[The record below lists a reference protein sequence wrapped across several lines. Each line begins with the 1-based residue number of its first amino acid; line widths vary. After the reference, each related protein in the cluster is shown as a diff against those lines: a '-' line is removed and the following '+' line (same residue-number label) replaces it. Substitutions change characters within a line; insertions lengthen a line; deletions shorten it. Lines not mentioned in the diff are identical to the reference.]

1 MKLPN
6 ADRAV
11 VDLRKLRDYCLN
23 PASPKGRS
31 KARVFLAALGLTRR
45 EAGFLRHA
53 LLAAARKQPC
63 VSGEADEY
71 GRRYTLDFTLRTAVG
86 QKGVR
91 SGWLVRRDEDLPRLT
106 TCFVLKSKRA
116 EHESQND

>member
-6 ADRAV
+6 AERAF
-11 VDLRKLRDYCLN
+11 VDIRKLRDYCLD

-31 KARVFLAALGLTRR
+31 KARVFLAALGLAQRD
-45 EAGFLRHA
+45 ASFLRQA
-53 LLAAARKQPC
+53 LFEAAHKQPC
-63 VSGEADEY
+63 VPGEADEY
-71 GRRYTLDFTLRTAVG
+71 GQRYTVDFTLQTAVG
-86 QKGVR
+86 RQRAR
-91 SGWLVRRDEDLPRLT
+91 SGWIVRHDEDFPRLT